1 MELAPFGKLLY
12 SSDAFG
18 LPELYLLGAH
28 TFRVALAEVLDGEG
42 GRRRVVRRSTPAG
55 SPELACAGQRAPG
68 LPDGGP

>member
-28 TFRVALAEVLDGEG
+28 TFRVALAEVLEAKVDAGEWSRADA
-42 GRRRVVRRSTPAG
+42 RRIAG
-55 SPELACAGQRAPG
+55 LACTGNAQRVYRTVAP
-68 LPDGGP
+68 